1 MLEESYDRSMSN
13 LCSNLVT
20 ILGKLLETDGDILDP
35 SLYEGRMTQNGG
47 SVINLHHTTW
57 RIFYLLGIQLSQS
70 NESKENDNRD
80 DSNYNMKGKHPLY
93 LVIVH
98 ELRRVCRGL
107 DNIALDEISFTH
119 LARRTRLSVVIPK
132 RYG

>member
-35 SLYEGRMTQNGG
+35 SLYEGRITHNGG
-47 SVINLHHTTW
+47 SVVNLHHTTW

-70 NESKENDNRD
+70 NES
-80 DSNYNMKGKHPLY
+80 
-93 LVIVH
+93 
-98 ELRRVCRGL
+98 
-107 DNIALDEISFTH
+107 
-119 LARRTRLSVVIPK
+119 RRTTIAMIVTTI
-132 RYG
+132 